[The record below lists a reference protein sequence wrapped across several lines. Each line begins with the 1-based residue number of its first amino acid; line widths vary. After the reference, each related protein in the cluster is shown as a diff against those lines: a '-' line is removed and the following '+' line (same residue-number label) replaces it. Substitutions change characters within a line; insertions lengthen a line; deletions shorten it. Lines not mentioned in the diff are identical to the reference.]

1 MSADKEERI
10 NQLLRDALPPA
21 GTDAEA
27 ERDVWPDVLKRIG
40 RDEEVAR
47 AVGQR
52 SAWMWFDVALLA
64 GLAVLGV
71 SFPAAIPLLLYYL

>member
-1 MSADKEERI
+1 MSAIEEQRI
-10 NQLLRDALPPA
+10 KQLLRNALPPA

-64 GLAVLGV
+64 GLTVLGV
-71 SFPAAIPLLLYYL
+71 SFPSAIPLLLYYL